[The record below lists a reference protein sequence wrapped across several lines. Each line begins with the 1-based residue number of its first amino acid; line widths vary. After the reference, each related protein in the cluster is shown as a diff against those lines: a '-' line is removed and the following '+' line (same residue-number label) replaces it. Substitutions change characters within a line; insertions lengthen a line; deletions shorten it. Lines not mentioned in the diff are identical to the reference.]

1 VDLYED
7 WCTFLKKE
15 RDARLAVD
23 RLMAR
28 TGFDKCEAL
37 FFLIE
42 AWLEESVEYEPGRSW
57 MLGN

>member
-1 VDLYED
+1 MKREH
-7 WCTFLKKE
+7 
-15 RDARLAVD
+15 DARLVVD

-42 AWLEESVEYEPGRSW
+42 AWLEESVDYEPGRSW
-57 MLGN
+57 ILGN